1 MENKNHLFSR
11 LLPFL
16 LTIVTAVVVVFTAQ
30 ILLDVRAEL
39 MEIKSALNK
48 MEEEKI
54 RSVSFQPF
62 QALEE
67 NCTDC
72 HSDRRFMGIHGDET
86 DITNIIRFMEK
97 MPDAHLS
104 PQDVEKVHSSLFLLK
119 CVNCH
124 DESQL
129 KVLGTMSASGQRE
142 IIERMSKKSGSNILP
157 DEVDD
162 IHKTLL
168 KIQGF

>member
-16 LTIVTAVVVVFTAQ
+16 FTIISTIIVVFVAQ
-30 ILLDVRAEL
+30 ILIEVKSEVKD
-39 MEIKSALNK
+39 IKAALNK

-54 RSVSFQPF
+54 SSVSFQPF
-62 QALEE
+62 QILEE

-72 HSDRRFMGIHGDET
+72 HSERKYMGIHGGDAE
-86 DITNIIRFMEK
+86 ISGIIKSMEK

-104 PQDVEKVHSSLFLLK
+104 PERIDKIHSSLTLLK
-119 CVNCH
+119 CVHCH
-124 DESQL
+124 GDEQL
-129 KVLGTMSASGQRE
+129 KQLCAVSPARQRE
-142 IIERMSKKSGSNILP
+142 LIEKMSKESKSEILP
-157 DEVDD
+157 ED
-162 IHKTLL
+162 IKQIQQALL